1 MGVYEPY
8 DKLVNIRV
16 MGHPVQVPEK
26 NRLLRGFQYA
36 CPDSV
41 PYGRFCWNN
50 ECGNCELS
58 YRLAEGAEER
68 VGRGCQLVAVEGME
82 VTKIA
87 FEIKYNLG
95 EALTNAPAAPKA

>member
-58 YRLAEGAEER
+58 YRLEEGAEER

-82 VTKIA
+82 VTKISI
-87 FEIKYNLG
+87 FLKMVLYPILD
-95 EALTNAPAAPKA
+95 PDPRR